1 MSDDDDAVALPIDGV
16 LDLHTFSPR
25 DAASVV
31 GEYLDECKKKGIFEI
46 RIVHGKGKGVLRR
59 IVHSQLDRRDDI
71 ASYGL
76 APPERGGWGATLVT
90 LAGGPAKE
98 GARPAPAAPSAPA
111 PRSRARTVLRWVLA
125 IAMIAVGA
133 LHFVNPDPFVE
144 IVPPW
149 LPAAL
154 VLVYVSGAFEIA
166 GGAGLLI
173 ERTRRLAAFG
183 LIALYVAV
191 FPANIQMAI
200 QGDPEIPAFA
210 LYFRLPLQLVFIA
223 WAYWVR
229 R

>member
-1 MSDDDDAVALPIDGV
+1 VSDDDAVELPIDGV
-16 LDLHTFSPR
+16 LDLHTFSPK
-25 DAASVV
+25 DASSLV
-31 GEYLDECKKKGIFEI
+31 GEYLDECKRRGIFEI

-59 IVHSQLDRRDDI
+59 IVHAELDRRDDVR
-71 ASYGL
+71 SYAL

-90 LAGGPAKE
+90 LE
-98 GARPAPAAPSAPA
+98 GAPSKPDPMTAPGEVGA
-111 PRSRARTVLRWVLA
+111 SRRDRVRAVFRWVLA
-125 IAMIAVGA
+125 IAMVAVGA

-144 IVPPW
+144 IVPPY

-154 VLVYVSGAFEIA
+154 ALVYLSGVFEIA
-166 GGAGLLI
+166 GGVGLLVP
-173 ERTRRLAAFG
+173 RTRRAAAFG

-200 QGDPEIPAFA
+200 QGDDAVPDWA
-210 LYFRLPLQLVFIA
+210 LYLRLPFQVAFIA

>member
-1 MSDDDDAVALPIDGV
+1 MSEDDDAVELPIDGV
-16 LDLHTFSPR
+16 LDLHTFSPK
-25 DAASVV
+25 DAASLV
-31 GEYLDECKKKGIFEI
+31 GDYLDECKKKGIFEI

-59 IVHSQLDRRDDI
+59 IVHGELDKRDDV

-90 LAGGPAKE
+90 LAGAPAK
-98 GARPAPAAPSAPA
+98 AAAPAAPAKGSL
-111 PRSRARTVLRWVLA
+111 ARTILRWVLA
-125 IAMIAVGA
+125 IAMIAVGV
-133 LHFVNPDPFVE
+133 LHFVDPDPFVK
-144 IVPPW
+144 IVPPY
-149 LPAAL
+149 LPGAL
-154 VLVYVSGAFEIA
+154 ALVYVSGVFEIL
-166 GGAGLLI
+166 GGAGLLV

-200 QGDPEIPAFA
+200 QGDPSIPDWA
-210 LYFRLPLQLVFIA
+210 LYVRLPFQLVFIA

>member
-1 MSDDDDAVALPIDGV
+1 VSDDDDAVEVPIDGV
-16 LDLHTFSPR
+16 LDLHTFSPK
-25 DAASVV
+25 DAASLV
-31 GEYLDECKKKGIFEI
+31 GEYLDECRKRGIFEI

-59 IVHSQLDRRDDI
+59 IVHSQLDRRDDV

-90 LAGGPAKE
+90 LAGGPKE
-98 GARPAPAAPSAPA
+98 AAAPVAASASP
-111 PRSRARTVLRWVLA
+111 PRSRARTILRWVLA
-125 IAMIAVGA
+125 IAMIAVGV

-154 VLVYVSGAFEIA
+154 VLVYVSGVFEIA

-173 ERTRRLAAFG
+173 ERTRRFAAFG

-200 QGDPEIPAFA
+200 QGDPEIPDWA
-210 LYFRLPLQLVFIA
+210 LYLRLPFQLVFIA